1 MDEVVATNPNV
12 FAVTSGH
19 YHDAFTRLDEF
30 DDDKD
35 GVADRTVTSMLFD
48 YQGLPEGGLGYLRLL
63 HFDNQCERII
73 VRTYSPS
80 LDDFDSDD
88 PTLDQVHQEFEIP
101 YAAGGITP
109 VQKTLA
115 TDDFR
120 ADVLTSQV
128 ISSFEDVASGTQLEA
143 TWADVA
149 EGEHGWYVVTS
160 DPYGA
165 VDSSSVH
172 NFTATAGEFTQTPS
186 PTITGVARAGMTLTA
201 VPGDWAPAAPKVE
214 FTHEWLADG
223 VVKEGETRPTL
234 PVRAAQSGDGDHGRV
249 AGDTTRCSAV
259 EETSQPPTWGR

>member
-63 HFDNQCERII
+63 HFDNQGERII

-101 YAAGGITP
+101 RSEEHTSELQSLMRISYAAFCLKKNK
-109 VQKTLA
+109 KTNEL
-115 TDDFR
+115 
-120 ADVLTSQV
+120 
-128 ISSFEDVASGTQLEA
+128 
-143 TWADVA
+143 
-149 EGEHGWYVVTS
+149 
-160 DPYGA
+160 
-165 VDSSSVH
+165 
-172 NFTATAGEFTQTPS
+172 
-186 PTITGVARAGMTLTA
+186 
-201 VPGDWAPAAPKVE
+201 
-214 FTHEWLADG
+214 HE
-223 VVKEGETRPTL
+223 
-234 PVRAAQSGDGDHGRV
+234 
-249 AGDTTRCSAV
+249 
-259 EETSQPPTWGR
+259 